1 MLLGVILGIKL
12 DIGGFRLLYI
22 NPPSWIAASNAV
34 TTLTLVAC
42 LYFKVRGISVCVGKR
57 LIVFVIRAHFFPRGC
72 LSRQSYTKLSISTVV
87 LRGTQ
92 PVDTTSQLIAPPIN
106 NSVILW
112 SACSTWI
119 SADASVSYV
128 KSMIST

>member
-1 MLLGVILGIKL
+1 
-12 DIGGFRLLYI
+12 LYI

-72 LSRQSYTKLSISTVV
+72 LSKQLYTKLSISTVAV
-87 LRGTQ
+87 RGTQ
-92 PVDTTSQLIAPPIN
+92 LVDITSQLIAPPMIV
-106 NSVILW
+106 SIMLW
-112 SACSTWI
+112 STCSTWI
-119 SADASVSYV
+119 SADTSVSYV
-128 KSMIST
+128 